1 MHQWQHMAR
10 ILGLN
15 SPPSAGLPAAAV
27 NRVLT
32 ELEIDDINNSL
43 QSADY
48 EELMKLTAKLER
60 KNEYRDILYSE
71 WEELSE
77 RLTELEE

>member
-1 MHQWQHMAR
+1 
-10 ILGLN
+10 
-15 SPPSAGLPAAAV
+15 
-27 NRVLT
+27 
-32 ELEIDDINNSL
+32 
-43 QSADY
+43 
-48 EELMKLTAKLER
+48 MKLTAKLER